1 MKQITILMSVL
12 ALSLNVFAAEKKAAA
27 KKEDKKAAVAAE
39 TYKVDTAASTIEW
52 KGSKKIGSSHN
63 GNIKVQS
70 GEIMVENN
78 MIKSGQVVA
87 DMKTITNT
95 DLTDADYNK
104 KLVGHLSSAD
114 FFNVEKN
121 PTATFK
127 ITSVSAGKGKVA
139 GEVTVK
145 GEFTIIGA
153 TQPIEFPA
161 IVNFDKGVATGK
173 GTLKIDRTK
182 FGLKYNSGNFFK
194 DLAGDKIINDE
205 FELTLNLVAKK

>member
-1 MKQITILMSVL
+1 MKQMTLLLSVL
-12 ALSLNVFAAEKKAAA
+12 ALSLNVFAAGKKADKKAAA
-27 KKEDKKAAVAAE
+27 AAE

-52 KGSKKIGSSHN
+52 KGSKKVGSSHM

-70 GEIMVENN
+70 GEFMVENN
-78 MIKSGQVVA
+78 MIKTGQVVA
-87 DMKTITNT
+87 DMKSISNT
-95 DLTDADYNK
+95 DIKDADNNK

-127 ITSVSAGKGKVA
+127 VTSVTPGKGKVA

-145 GEFTIIGA
+145 GEFTMIGA

-161 IVNFDKGVATGK
+161 IVTIKKGIATGK
-173 GTLKIDRTK
+173 GTAKIDRTK